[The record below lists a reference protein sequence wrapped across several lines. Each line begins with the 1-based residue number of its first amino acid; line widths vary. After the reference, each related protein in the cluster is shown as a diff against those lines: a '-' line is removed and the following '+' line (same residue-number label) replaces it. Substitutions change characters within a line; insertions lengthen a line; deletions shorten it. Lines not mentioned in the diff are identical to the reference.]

1 MSASPRPRWGR
12 IFLPVV
18 GGGHSQRGSHSP
30 RGTQQAGGRG
40 GFEPRPV
47 VPERL
52 PFPVRP
58 VHPGW
63 EVAGPRGAARARGA
77 EGLPGAEWGATRGG
91 SLGATS
97 PAVSAPRSTPTSDTA
112 SAAPSPASTTKSRCC
127 TFSRNTSEPR
137 GRRRVQS
144 TSGSAAAAPGGPSG
158 PPRRA
163 QGRRLRAPAFSRFSM
178 LLGSCLLLLG
188 RREGETRPRPR
199 GACQAIPSCP
209 RVAREQ
215 EVKPAAT
222 GEARPRGPEHATA
235 FLRAHRIPAFCS
247 GGCFSSLFKGQKRGG
262 LSLESGSA
270 AGPRG
275 ATQPAPRAAA
285 RAHQGPGA
293 PWRHPRLRVTLP
305 PSFPSP
311 PRVPPGAKSKTE
323 AKKKKSPTR
332 NEPPLHIMERK
343 YFCRFLFFYN
353 YACQKSTH

>member
-1 MSASPRPRWGR
+1 
-12 IFLPVV
+12 
-18 GGGHSQRGSHSP
+18 
-30 RGTQQAGGRG
+30 
-40 GFEPRPV
+40 
-47 VPERL
+47 
-52 PFPVRP
+52 
-58 VHPGW
+58 
-63 EVAGPRGAARARGA
+63 
-77 EGLPGAEWGATRGG
+77 
-91 SLGATS
+91 
-97 PAVSAPRSTPTSDTA
+97 
-112 SAAPSPASTTKSRCC
+112 
-127 TFSRNTSEPR
+127 
-137 GRRRVQS
+137 
-144 TSGSAAAAPGGPSG
+144 
-158 PPRRA
+158 
-163 QGRRLRAPAFSRFSM
+163 M

-323 AKKKKSPTR
+323 AKKKKKPHQKRTTSTYYGKK
-332 NEPPLHIMERK
+332 I
-343 YFCRFLFFYN
+343 FL
-353 YACQKSTH
+353 SILILL

>member
-1 MSASPRPRWGR
+1 M
-12 IFLPVV
+12 
-18 GGGHSQRGSHSP
+18 
-30 RGTQQAGGRG
+30 
-40 GFEPRPV
+40 

-127 TFSRNTSEPR
+127 TFSRNTSDPR

-163 QGRRLRAPAFSRFSM
+163 QGIRLRAPAFSRFSM

-188 RREGETRPRPR
+188 RRDGETRPRPR

-215 EVKPAAT
+215 EVKP
-222 GEARPRGPEHATA
+222 RPPE
-235 FLRAHRIPAFCS
+235 R
-247 GGCFSSLFKGQKRGG
+247 
-262 LSLESGSA
+262 
-270 AGPRG
+270 
-275 ATQPAPRAAA
+275 PAPAA
-285 RAHQGPGA
+285 RSMRPPFCA
-293 PWRHPRLRVTLP
+293 PTASPRFVLEGVFHHCL
-305 PSFPSP
+305 
-311 PRVPPGAKSKTE
+311 KD
-323 AKKKKSPTR
+323 R
-332 NEPPLHIMERK
+332 NEG
-343 YFCRFLFFYN
+343 
-353 YACQKSTH
+353 ASV